1 MADIPPDF
9 GGFLTF
15 WREGKVILCRYGH
28 GQLQEAMQFTPL
40 NLLQAHK
47 TLGQMIEQGVNDGTI
62 SEEHLRQSN
71 LLPTTDE
78 LNKIIPRE
86 QADRIAGSD

>member
-9 GGFLTF
+9 GGFLAF
-15 WREGKVILCRYGH
+15 WERGKAFLCRYGR

-47 TLGQMIEQGVNDGTI
+47 TLGQVIEQGVRDGMI

-71 LLPTTDE
+71 LLPSTDE
-78 LNKIIPRE
+78 LHKVIPRE